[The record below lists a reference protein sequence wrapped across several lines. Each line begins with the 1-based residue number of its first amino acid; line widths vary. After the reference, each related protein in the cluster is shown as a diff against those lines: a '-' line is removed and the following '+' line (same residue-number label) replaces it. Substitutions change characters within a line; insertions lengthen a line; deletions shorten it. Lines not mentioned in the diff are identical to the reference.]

1 MPSINPKSALPY
13 KSANKDR
20 RRDFHIKQKKARD
33 QLQREKRFARKK
45 LEDKN
50 PELREARLAANKPIT
65 IDSKRKYDDEG
76 EEGDNIFGR
85 SVDLSA
91 LAKRRRL
98 EELQELDDAAEAN
111 AEEEENDE
119 DEDIEAADEVER
131 SQKADQE
138 EGGDNNS
145 EADSMLGDSDEE
157 EESAFKKPSIPMRP
171 RAGSTA
177 ASVAS
182 TARTDLTPEAIAAK
196 FPTLFA
202 EQTDNPKVLITT
214 SINSTLHKVWLSESA
229 MGFAFNHD
237 QEAEMLEELIPNSAY
252 VRRSNHRFGH
262 KFSVRE
268 IAKFASNRNF
278 TTMVVLMEDQKR
290 PAGLDIIRLPEGP
303 HLHYSLS
310 NWIDGK
316 KLPGHGKAMDFYP
329 EIILNNFTT
338 ALGLVT
344 GRIFQ
349 QLFPIKPEL
358 QGRQVVTLH
367 NQRDF
372 IFFRRHRYAFREKR
386 AREQAVLGPDGK
398 PLPGV
403 EDIKAGLQEL
413 GPRFTLKLRRVDKGI
428 QRASGQEWEWKGKT
442 DRVRTKFQL

>member
-50 PELREARLAANKPIT
+50 PELRELRLAANKPIT
-65 IDSKRKYDDEG
+65 IDSKRKYDEEG
-76 EEGDNIFGR
+76 EEGDNILGL
-85 SVDLSA
+85 SVDLNA

-111 AEEEENDE
+111 AEDEEDAENQDDDDEAGGPTADDFEKEDKDE
-119 DEDIEAADEVER
+119 D
-131 SQKADQE
+131 
-138 EGGDNNS
+138 DN
-145 EADSMLGDSDEE
+145 DSMLGDSDAEG
-157 EESAFKKPSIPMRP
+157 ESMFKKPAIPTRP
-171 RAGSTA
+171 RSGSIA

-202 EQTDNPKVLITT
+202 EQSDNPKVLITT
-214 SINSTLHKVWLSESA
+214 SINSTLHK
-229 MGFAFNHD
+229 
-237 QEAEMLEELIPNSAY
+237 EAEMLEELFPNSAY
-252 VRRSNHRFGH
+252 VRRSSHRWGH
-262 KFSVRE
+262 KFSIRE

-290 PAGLDIIRLPEGP
+290 PAGLDIIHLPEGP
-303 HLHYSLS
+303 HLHYSLT

-316 KLPGHGKAMDFYP
+316 RLPGHGKAMDFYP

-344 GRIFQ
+344 GKMFQ
-349 QLFPIKPEL
+349 HLFPIKPEL

-398 PLPGV
+398 PIEGV